1 MTRLPPFLDLQTLRD
16 KSGFDQLENR
26 QKMLL
31 LGVSIFLLLFFVYQ
45 LLVSP
50 YIEARSRLQNSV
62 QQRQEDLE
70 QIKKLRQDYLL
81 VKKREGG
88 IRDRL
93 AKRPRDFA
101 LFSYVERMAGQA
113 KIKDAIQYMKP
124 SVTTG
129 DGPLQESLVE
139 LKLQETTLEGLVN
152 FLKLVESPDNV
163 VSLRRIAI
171 QESGKTKGYIDVT
184 MQIVTYIERAGT

>member
-1 MTRLPPFLDLQTLRD
+1 MRKFPSLPDLQTLRE
-16 KSGFDQLENR
+16 KSGFDQLEDR
-26 QKMLL
+26 QKVLL
-31 LGVSIFLLLFFVYQ
+31 LGVSIVLLLFFVYQ

-50 YIEARSRLQNSV
+50 YVEARARLQHSV

-88 IRDRL
+88 IKDRL
-93 AKRPRDFA
+93 ARRSRDFA
-101 LFSYVERMAGQA
+101 LFTYVDRMAGQA

-152 FLKLVESPDNV
+152 FLKLVESTENV
-163 VSLRRIAI
+163 VNLRRIAI
-171 QESGKTKGYIDVT
+171 QESGKTKGHIDVT
-184 MQIVTYIERAGT
+184 MQIVTYIEKAGT

>member
-1 MTRLPPFLDLQTLRD
+1 MRKFPSLPDLQTLRE
-16 KSGFDQLENR
+16 KSGFDQLEDR
-26 QKMLL
+26 QKVLL
-31 LGVSIFLLLFFVYQ
+31 LGVSIVLLLFFVYQ

-50 YIEARSRLQNSV
+50 YVEARARLQHSV

-70 QIKKLRQDYLL
+70 KIKKLRQDYLL

-88 IRDRL
+88 IKDRL
-93 AKRPRDFA
+93 ARRSRDFA
-101 LFSYVERMAGQA
+101 LFTYVDRMAGQA

-152 FLKLVESPDNV
+152 FLKLVESAENV

-171 QESGKTKGYIDVT
+171 QESGKTEGHIDVT
-184 MQIVTYIERAGT
+184 MQIVTYIEKAGT

>member
-1 MTRLPPFLDLQTLRD
+1 MGTRPSFPDLQTLRE
-16 KSGFDQLENR
+16 KSGFDQLEYR
-26 QKMLL
+26 QKVLL
-31 LGVSIFLLLFFVYQ
+31 LGVSIVLLLFFVYQ

-50 YIEARSRLQNSV
+50 YVDARARLQNSV
-62 QQRQEDLE
+62 EQRQEDLE

-88 IRDRL
+88 IKDRL
-93 AKRPRDFA
+93 AKRSRDFA
-101 LFSYVERMAGQA
+101 LFTYVDRMADQA

-124 SVTTG
+124 SVATG
-129 DGPLQESLVE
+129 EGPLQESLVE
-139 LKLQETTLEGLVN
+139 LKLQEATLEGLVN
-152 FLKLVESPDNV
+152 FLKLVESTENV

-184 MQIVTYIERAGT
+184 MQIVTYIEKAGA